1 MVENVCTMS
10 DKRSMAAKPV
20 EEGLMEERQKLIE
33 CIKSLLQSASNKEV
47 RLAYIAT
54 TQIVRK

>member
-10 DKRSMAAKPV
+10 DKRSTAARPV

-33 CIKSLLQSASNKEV
+33 CIKALLDSAGHKEV

-54 TQIVRK
+54 AQIIDK

>member
-10 DKRSMAAKPV
+10 DKRSTAAKPV

>member
-1 MVENVCTMS
+1 MVENVRTMS
-10 DKRSMAAKPV
+10 DKRSTAAKPV

-33 CIKSLLQSASNKEV
+33 CIKSLLQSASHKEV

>member
-10 DKRSMAAKPV
+10 DKRSTAARPV
-20 EEGLMEERQKLIE
+20 EERLMEERQKLIE
-33 CIKSLLQSASNKEV
+33 CIKSLLQNASHKEV

>member
-10 DKRSMAAKPV
+10 DKRSTAARPV
-20 EEGLMEERQKLIE
+20 EEGLMEERKKLIE